1 MAVFRFS
8 FALLAGL
15 VLAGSVLF
23 RPLSAAAQTTSEL
36 GLGVGVTNYR
46 GEVSPQLQW
55 QNSRPAAT
63 IFYRRDIS
71 SPITLRAA
79 FTAGALRATD
89 GNVMG
94 VNGGV
99 APLPS
104 YRQVSLTGSVL
115 ELAGALEYNFLD
127 YHLRK
132 EHRRVH
138 ATPYLFIGLGGYYAN
153 TTVRSG
159 NSGLQNDF
167 NRQGAKLGLAI
178 PAGGGVKVALSEHLN
193 LGAEMGVRKTFTDQF
208 DHLGDQDVLLVNPHD
223 QDWYYYTGL
232 SVSYTFYHIF
242 CPPVYK
248 HNKRLLK

>member
-8 FALLAGL
+8 YALLAGL
-15 VLAGSVLF
+15 VLAGSVLL
-23 RPLSAAAQTTSEL
+23 RATPALAQHTSEL

-71 SPITLRAA
+71 SPVTLRAA
-79 FTAGALRATD
+79 FMAGSLRATD
-89 GNVMG
+89 GNVTG

-99 APLPS
+99 APLPG
-104 YRQVSLTGSVL
+104 YRQVSLTGSVV
-115 ELAGALEYNFLD
+115 ELSGVMEYNFLD

-132 EHRRVH
+132 ERNRVH
-138 ATPYLFIGLGGYYAN
+138 ATPYLFIGLAGFYAN
-153 TTVRSG
+153 TTVRSENG
-159 NSGLQNDF
+159 GLQNDF
-167 NRQGAKLGLAI
+167 NRQGTKASIAV
-178 PAGGGVKVALSEHLN
+178 PAGAGVKVALSAHIN
-193 LGAEMGVRKTFTDQF
+193 LGAEMGVRKTFTDQL
-208 DHLGDQDVLLVNPHD
+208 DHLGDQDPLLVNPHD

-232 SVSYTFYHIF
+232 SVSYTFYQIL